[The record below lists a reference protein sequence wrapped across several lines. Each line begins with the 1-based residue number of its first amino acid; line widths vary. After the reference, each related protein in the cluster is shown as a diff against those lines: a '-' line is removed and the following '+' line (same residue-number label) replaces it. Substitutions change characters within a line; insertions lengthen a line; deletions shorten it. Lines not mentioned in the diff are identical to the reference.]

1 MISDIDDISFGMGRK
16 KKEIHISL
24 RRFSRFSDMCIPP
37 SSATIFHLC
46 ILFDSFF
53 KKISDFFSL
62 ACVASVKFLFG
73 LGAKKEEQESK
84 TALKMAQVKE
94 RGGGGE
100 KGKKGLQTNPRI
112 LKTAHLACHT
122 WVHTSTFDAV
132 ISCHN
137 WPIKCLSFCG
147 AEMNFRGACVKPK

>member
-1 MISDIDDISFGMGRK
+1 MISDIDDISFRMGRK
-16 KKEIHISL
+16 EKEIHISL
-24 RRFSRFSDMCIPP
+24 RRFSDMCIPL
-37 SSATIFHLC
+37 SSATIFHQC
-46 ILFDSFF
+46 ILIDSFL

-62 ACVASVKFLFG
+62 ACVASVKFLCG

-122 WVHTSTFDAV
+122 
-132 ISCHN
+132 
-137 WPIKCLSFCG
+137 
-147 AEMNFRGACVKPK
+147 